1 MPPATRDPFSPGNPV
16 FPCSLLCL
24 YMNLGG
30 EMGIGGELVGL
41 EIGVIP
47 EELGQEVQSAGR
59 VF

>member
-1 MPPATRDPFSPGNPV
+1 MPPATGDPFSPGNPV
-16 FPCSLLCL
+16 LSCSLLCL
-24 YMNLGG
+24 YMILRG

-47 EELGQEVQSAGR
+47 KELGQEGQSAGR